1 MSCSGMPQSAVSV
14 NDRRRTQL
22 GKLTVQIRTKLLQ
35 LIKSLSCTSQ
45 VYTEMASRCALMSTN
60 FQCLHMNKKPEGRKY
75 NLLDAIKVIIIT
87 E

>member
-1 MSCSGMPQSAVSV
+1 MSCSGVSQSAVSV

-22 GKLTVQIRTKLLQ
+22 CKLTVQIRTKLLQ
-35 LIKSLSCTSQ
+35 LIKSLSCTSH
-45 VYTEMASRCALMSTN
+45 VCTEMASRCALMSTN

-75 NLLDAIKVIIIT
+75 NLLHATEVIIIT